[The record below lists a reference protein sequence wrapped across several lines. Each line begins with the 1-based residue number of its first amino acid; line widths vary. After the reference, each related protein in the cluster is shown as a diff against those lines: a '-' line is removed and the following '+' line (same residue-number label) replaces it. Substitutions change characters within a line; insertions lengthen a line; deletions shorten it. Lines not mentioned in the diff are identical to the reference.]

1 MWFNKL
7 VLLQVRQQ
15 IKQEIRDEIEK
26 QRKQVLE
33 DPELKSQLMEL
44 EALRQSKVSKS
55 ESGIKPVEDKF
66 VKEQDKH
73 KQVCL
78 VSSLLCCN

>member
-1 MWFNKL
+1 
-7 VLLQVRQQ
+7 
-15 IKQEIRDEIEK
+15 
-26 QRKQVLE
+26 
-33 DPELKSQLMEL
+33 MEL